1 MLTTA
6 LTTLFVSMGN
16 FQTGG
21 DIYMDIYIHVHS
33 CTNMCEVFAV
43 FVEITSQVYVSMCV
57 WR

>member
-43 FVEITSQVYVSMCV
+43 FVEITS
-57 WR
+57 